1 MTCHICLVQICFKMT
16 CLNMSWHDL
25 QLCLELVHPQPWP
38 NAAFSSRLLIKYE
51 VYFVGRGG
59 CKQFYAEAAYNYKQV
74 TSVWEWHDDV
84 STSNDVAFLNDVT
97 LMTHMSAD
105 RIQMLALLI
114 EHWEGPLAF
123 SVYGS
128 FKSCAISVQKFRTT
142 HISWREITSI
152 WI

>member
-1 MTCHICLVQICFKMT
+1 M
-16 CLNMSWHDL
+16 
-25 QLCLELVHPQPWP
+25 
-38 NAAFSSRLLIKYE
+38 KYE
-51 VYFVGRGG
+51 VYFVGGGG
-59 CKQFYAEAAYNYKQV
+59 CKQFYAEAAYNYKLV

-84 STSNDVAFLNDVT
+84 STSSDVAFLNDVT

-128 FKSCAISVQKFRTT
+128 FQELRNFSSKIQNYQ
-142 HISWREITSI
+142 HIMERNNHCNIDRPNVYRNVHYS
-152 WI
+152 